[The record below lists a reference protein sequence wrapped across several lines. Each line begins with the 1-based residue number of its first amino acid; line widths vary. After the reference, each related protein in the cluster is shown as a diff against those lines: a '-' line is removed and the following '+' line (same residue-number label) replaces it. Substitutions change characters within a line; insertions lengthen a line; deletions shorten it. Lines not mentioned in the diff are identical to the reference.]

1 MKHAY
6 PGNPYRYLR
15 LCAWGGPAMLVG
27 TILFWGVLG
36 QNIPPYS
43 GALDAPSFAAQYLG
57 HIYSIRAGMIA
68 TLAIS
73 PLYFMWGLA
82 ITKVMEQVE
91 RDNNILSQ
99 LQLWGAGFT
108 TVVFYVACAVWLAS
122 TYRPESYSPETLQSF
137 YDLGWIAFDMP
148 YALTTLQMVAIGACF
163 LTDRRAVPLVP
174 KWVCWLSIWAGFSFF
189 LEVMMPWFRTG
200 PFARSGTLNYW
211 IEFSAFFVFMAAVSA
226 YIVAAV
232 GRLEREH
239 ANLPEAA
246 NELTPAAARAGL

>member
-1 MKHAY
+1 MQQTY
-6 PGNPYRYLR
+6 SRNPYRYLR
-15 LCAWGGPAMLVG
+15 LCAWGGPGMLLG

-43 GALDAPSFAAQYLG
+43 GALDAQTFAAQYLS
-57 HIYSIRAGMIA
+57 HIYAIRAGMIG
-68 TLAIS
+68 TLAIT
-73 PLYFMWGLA
+73 PLYFIWGLA
-82 ITKVMEQVE
+82 VTKVMEQVE

-108 TVVFYVACAVWLAS
+108 TVVFYVACAIWLAS
-122 TYRPESYSPETLQSF
+122 TYRPESYGAERLQML

-148 YALTTLQMVAIGACF
+148 YALTTMQMIVIGVCF
-163 LTDRRAVPLVP
+163 LGDRRATPLMP

-189 LEVMMPWFRTG
+189 LEVMMPWFKSG

-211 IEFSAFFVFMAAVSA
+211 IEFSAFFAFMAAVSA

-232 GRLEREH
+232 GRLERERVN
-239 ANLPEAA
+239 APQAVSGLQ
-246 NELTPAAARAGL
+246 PAGVNAGA

>member
-1 MKHAY
+1 MKQIY

-15 LCAWGGPAMLVG
+15 LCAWGGPAMLLG

-43 GALDAPSFAAQYLG
+43 GALDARAFADQYIS
-57 HIYSIRAGMIA
+57 HIYSIRAGMIC
-68 TLAIS
+68 TLAIT
-73 PLYFMWGLA
+73 PLYFLWGLA
-82 ITKVMEQVE
+82 ITKVMEKVE

-122 TYRPESYSPETLQSF
+122 TYRPETYSPETLQTL

-148 YALTTLQMVAIGACF
+148 YALTTMQMVAIGVCF
-163 LTDRRAVPLVP
+163 LSDRRPVPLVP

-189 LEVMMPWFRTG
+189 LEVMMPWFRSG

-232 GRLEREH
+232 ARLEREH
-239 ANLPEAA
+239 AN
-246 NELTPAAARAGL
+246 AAATTSGLKPVTANAGA